1 MVYTVKAKT
10 LTYFQRAM
18 SLHSTDFDFWS
29 VFDVFLEDTRF
40 AFPPQTKVKF
50 LRTATKACQKQ
61 QILVLKYLRALES
74 AREDF

>member
-1 MVYTVKAKT
+1 
-10 LTYFQRAM
+10 
-18 SLHSTDFDFWS
+18 